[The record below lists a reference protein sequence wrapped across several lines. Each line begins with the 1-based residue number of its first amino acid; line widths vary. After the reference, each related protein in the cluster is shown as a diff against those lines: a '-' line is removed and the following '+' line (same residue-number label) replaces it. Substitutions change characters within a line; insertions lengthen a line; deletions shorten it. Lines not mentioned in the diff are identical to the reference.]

1 MPVVAPALPLH
12 MCYTVAVKA
21 PVVTVVGECAVP
33 CAQRVDQPFCVP
45 ADDVATARR
54 LPHSI
59 VLCRFSIPQQ
69 LDSVAKL
76 LQYDWLHVLPGHG
89 RPAHLRDASHRLE
102 AVSKLLQHHNHTT
115 PAAAAQQQQAAGTK
129 AAAR

>member
-1 MPVVAPALPLH
+1 MTFVGSVLFPALSASTDPSVFLLL
-12 MCYTVAVKA
+12 M
-21 PVVTVVGECAVP
+21 P
-33 CAQRVDQPFCVP
+33 RL
-45 ADDVATARR
+45 RR

-115 PAAAAQQQQAAGTK
+115 PAAAAQQQQAAETK